1 MAGYTIRALE
11 EIPDVLGDYPGEM
24 RMSAASDLGTEQ
36 VGFTWRRMPPLTGG
50 KGSYGHRHLTQEEV
64 YFVASGTLQFK
75 LEDEIVDVPEG
86 TVVRV
91 APDVA
96 RSVWN
101 AGPGDA
107 VLIIVSKKSEDPRED
122 TEQVEDFWPNGEEA
136 QRRTAASGLPWACRP
151 VRVLPPPGRRSGGPC
166 GRPRSCGGFTRASGT
181 RSRSG
186 PSGPTSRWCCSRART
201 RFESCS
207 GSIRRSRRPARAG
220 SSCGRS
226 RGRTRS
232 WCSTATSTFAS
243 GG

>member
-50 KGSYGHRHLTQEEV
+50 KGSYGHRHRTQEEV

-75 LEDEIVDVPEG
+75 LEDEIVDVSEG

-107 VLIIVSKKSEDPRED
+107 VLIIVSRKSDDPGED

-136 QRRTAASGLPWACRP
+136 AESEESG
-151 VRVLPPPGRRSGGPC
+151 
-166 GRPRSCGGFTRASGT
+166 
-181 RSRSG
+181 
-186 PSGPTSRWCCSRART
+186 
-201 RFESCS
+201 
-207 GSIRRSRRPARAG
+207 
-220 SSCGRS
+220 
-226 RGRTRS
+226 
-232 WCSTATSTFAS
+232 
-243 GG
+243 